1 MKKTKGDEKNRKQ
14 KKEENN
20 EKRETSLLQKVAVDD
35 ESHIF
40 VCDTNNSRVQVFSP
54 EGKSASSLRPALSRS
69 SSRIFQ
75 HLFHSSPSCT
85 REREPGE
92 EAYAYYKRN
101 SEGLHVVKD
110 FRRFYRR
117 GLMCL
122 ERFVHL
128 WGQVDEKGKRAAEPP
143 PPAEAEEGDA
153 RPFKIQKTFSVFRV
167 LQF

>member
-54 EGKSASSLRPALSRS
+54 EGK
-69 SSRIFQ
+69 
-75 HLFHSSPSCT
+75 
-85 REREPGE
+85 
-92 EAYAYYKRN
+92 
-101 SEGLHVVKD
+101 
-110 FRRFYRR
+110 
-117 GLMCL
+117 
-122 ERFVHL
+122 FVHL
-128 WGQVDEKGKRAAEPP
+128 WGQVDEKGKRAAGPP